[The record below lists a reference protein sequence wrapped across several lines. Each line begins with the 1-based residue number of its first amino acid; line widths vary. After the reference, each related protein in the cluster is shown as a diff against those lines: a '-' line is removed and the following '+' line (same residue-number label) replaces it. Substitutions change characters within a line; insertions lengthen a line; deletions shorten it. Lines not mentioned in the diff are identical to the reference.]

1 MRLTILEHG
10 QPWPARLF
18 FATLSWLSRVE
29 MSDVPKALL
38 YRPAFFGRAMLDFS
52 AGAMRG
58 PSYWSAGEREY
69 LAVFTAQLHQCPY
82 CVTTH
87 TELTRIASGGAIDAG
102 DPGSVRPEL
111 RAVLPLIE
119 RVTRA
124 PERVSAGDLVPV
136 RHAGVPDRAIVEAL
150 HVNLVWNVVNRL
162 ANAFGFTLRA
172 GQLAAGTR
180 SLHRFGYRFPRFV
193 TGATMV
199 TKDVA
204 IERLRHAVRSSPAA
218 ADLPGPLRSYA
229 RMVRDESYR
238 VSDADITRLRAAG
251 HSEDEIFE
259 VTVTATVG
267 AALCSLDA
275 GLAAVSPTNQET
287 QKERS

>member
-1 MRLTILEHG
+1 MRLTILERG
-10 QPWPARLF
+10 QPWRVRLF
-18 FATLSWLSRVE
+18 FTTLSWLSRVE

-38 YRPAFFGRAMLDFS
+38 YRPEFVGRAMLDFS

-69 LAVFTAQLHQCPY
+69 VAVFTARLHQCPY

-87 TELTRIASGGAIDAG
+87 TELTRLASGGAIVAG
-102 DPGSVRPEL
+102 DAGSVRPEL
-111 RAVLPLIE
+111 RAVLPFLE
-119 RVTRA
+119 QVTCS
-124 PERVSAGDLVPV
+124 PERVSARDLVPV
-136 RHAGVPDRAIVEAL
+136 REAGVPDRAIVEAL

-162 ANAFGFTLRA
+162 ANAFGFTLRE

-193 TGATMV
+193 TGGRMV
-199 TKDVA
+199 PKDEA
-204 IERLRHAVRSSPAA
+204 IAQLRQAVRSSPAA
-218 ADLPGPLRSYA
+218 ADLPGPLGSYA

-251 HSEDEIFE
+251 HREDEIFE
-259 VTVTATVG
+259 VTVTTTVG
-267 AALCSLDA
+267 AALRSFDA
-275 GLAAVSPTNQET
+275 GHAAVSLTTTNNEGG
-287 QKERS
+287 RS